1 LVSKKD
7 LEVVAHLFASE
18 SMNTMLAYVFWH
30 WPTSTANVFEY
41 INDLIAFHSTLQITS
56 IPGFHFSHIFH
67 LDKAPWVPQNLLLYE
82 DWYFMESSAVL
93 DTLNLVAVS
102 AARKA
107 PHDQIAHNAAGGI
120 AGLYRLRAGEVDLT
134 RIHLACWFDKPVGMT
149 YEAFFALMLPLISQ
163 SGGTLWQR
171 QMVLGPTPEFCWW
184 APTSP
189 SLPNSISG
197 TILALKLIWSGKA
210 MKLG

>member
-7 LEVVAHLFASE
+7 FEVVAHLFASE
-18 SMNTMLAYVFWH
+18 SMNDMLAYVFWH
-30 WPTSTANVFEY
+30 WPTSTANSSEY
-41 INDLIAFHSTLQITS
+41 TSDLIKFHTTLQVHS

-67 LDKAPWVPQNLLLYE
+67 LDKAPWIPQNLLLCE
-82 DWYFMESSAVL
+82 DWYLMENSAVL

-107 PHDQIAHNAAGGI
+107 PHDQVAHNAAGGI
-120 AGLYRLRAGEVDLT
+120 AGLYRLCAGEVDPT
-134 RIHLACWFDKPVGMT
+134 RVHIACWFDKPVGMT
-149 YEAFFALMLPLISQ
+149 YEAFFALMLPLIPQ
-163 SGGTLWQR
+163 SEGTLWQR

-189 SLPNSISG
+189 SLPNSICR
-197 TILALKLIWSGKA
+197 IMLALTQIWSGMA
-210 MKLG
+210 MKWG